1 MKTPDGKEI
10 KIEFAPGA
18 FDQFEGTQEEL
29 DALQKEIMEML
40 EAMTPEELAEESIA
54 VDEEYIEQ
62 MMDDDPEW
70 AESLV
75 KALSSDPADPKRNL
89 Q

>member
-1 MKTPDGKEI
+1 MKTPDGKDI

>member
-1 MKTPDGKEI
+1 
-10 KIEFAPGA
+10 
-18 FDQFEGTQEEL
+18 
-29 DALQKEIMEML
+29 
-40 EAMTPEELAEESIA
+40 MTPEELAEESIA

>member
-1 MKTPDGKEI
+1 MKTPDGKDI

-29 DALQKEIMEML
+29 DAIQKEIMDML

-54 VDEEYIEQ
+54 VDEAYIEEIYEE
-62 MMDDDPEW
+62 DPEW
-70 AESLV
+70 AESLI